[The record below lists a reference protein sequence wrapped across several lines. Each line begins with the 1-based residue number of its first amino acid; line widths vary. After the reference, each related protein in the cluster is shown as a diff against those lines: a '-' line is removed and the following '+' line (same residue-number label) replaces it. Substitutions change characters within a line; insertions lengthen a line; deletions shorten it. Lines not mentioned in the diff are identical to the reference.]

1 MSTFISMYLCRF
13 IYPAQLDY
21 SEQAL
26 SHHDQHNE
34 IDGSLVDLDAGSDPY
49 HDISDQNVTNEQL
62 EGYGDNGDLSPPDD
76 DRLEP
81 YETVATNHAW
91 IIHS

>member
-1 MSTFISMYLCRF
+1 MYLCRF

-34 IDGSLVDLDAGSDPY
+34 IDGSLVDLGAGSDPY

-76 DRLEP
+76 NDPLQP
-81 YETVATNHAW
+81 YDETVATNHGQYIANLLQ
-91 IIHS
+91 